1 MQNFY
6 IERIELHNYRKF
18 ENVEFKLDRNMNLL
32 IGENASGKTTILEA
46 VTVALGAYL
55 AAYRTYVPSRFV
67 RNISDSDVRR
77 KGQEPDVLVGT
88 GIEQYPCYIA
98 SELMINEKK
107 HYYKRVVEK
116 KDNRTKFS
124 GSNPM

>member
-67 RNISDSDVRR
+67 RTCGE
-77 KGQEPDVLVGT
+77 KGS
-88 GIEQYPCYIA
+88 GIW
-98 SELMINEKK
+98 
-107 HYYKRVVEK
+107 
-116 KDNRTKFS
+116 NRMS
-124 GSNPM
+124 W